1 MLFDKIINTAFSFGA
16 AVVIFGAWGKIE
28 HKEFGSTALT
38 AGLLTE
44 TAIFCI
50 YGILEWR
57 KKPETSADGAMAGDA
72 RQQGMQADERGGPAD
87 YRGGLVDQRGG
98 PGHQH
103 GGQVESAASSV
114 QPEQVEALTDSIRQA
129 SQVLTKV
136 FRL

>member
-1 MLFDKIINTAFSFGA
+1 MLFDKVINTVFSFGA

-50 YGILEWR
+50 YGVLEWR
-57 KKPETSADGAMAGDA
+57 KKPEASGDGVMAGDA
-72 RQQGMQADERGGPAD
+72 QLGAEA
-87 YRGGLVDQRGG
+87 DQRGG
-98 PGHQH
+98 P
-103 GGQVESAASSV
+103 VESATSDV
-114 QPEQVEALTDSIRQA
+114 RPEQVEALTDSIRQA

>member
-57 KKPETSADGAMAGDA
+57 KKPDPAENGTVAGAERLEG
-72 RQQGMQADERGGPAD
+72 QGRQADQANELSDA
-87 YRGGLVDQRGG
+87 
-98 PGHQH
+98 
-103 GGQVESAASSV
+103 
-114 QPEQVEALTDSIRQA
+114 IRQV